1 MISIKGMGLIIL
13 PVALLL
19 GLAVTAGLIA
29 LIIILSVKK
38 KNKNK

>member
-1 MISIKGMGLIIL
+1 MIPIKGMGLIIL

-19 GLAVTAGLIA
+19 GLAVTSGLIA